1 MRILLIG
8 PHHAGGSIPPYLDV
22 FTAALRFLG
31 VQVDHLGTSGVP
43 YDKEQDR
50 FWTAERVRQE
60 AEGML
65 ADVDVNAYDLLSVHF
80 GNLDVEQLLPQLWPA
95 RRPPAVY
102 HLHSLD
108 WTLFT
113 DHIPEPDLR
122 EAVNRGVVGMD
133 AFVCF
138 GTYGAE
144 RLETLAG
151 PDAPRLVSWLPTTIP
166 SGTLPRY
173 PKDLAAALEPSD
185 PRPLGSLYGYATPWK
200 DTENLIAA
208 CKRTKEPGRMIV
220 AGPFW
225 DDPSQAGLDLAAEV
239 KGTTHGS
246 TQLRVVPTYLD
257 AAARLALVTAT
268 DFAIFPYRTQP
279 TFQGSGAIA
288 DYLAHGVPVLATDVA
303 NMAELIGDAGVVM
316 EPANPQSLADAVDRF
331 IHDVQHRKTLAS
343 AARCHARRF
352 SAVHHA
358 AQCLRFYDT
367 LIRR

>member
-1 MRILLIG
+1 
-8 PHHAGGSIPPYLDV
+8 
-22 FTAALRFLG
+22 
-31 VQVDHLGTSGVP
+31 
-43 YDKEQDR
+43 
-50 FWTAERVRQE
+50 
-60 AEGML
+60 
-65 ADVDVNAYDLLSVHF
+65 
-80 GNLDVEQLLPQLWPA
+80 
-95 RRPPAVY
+95 
-102 HLHSLD
+102 
-108 WTLFT
+108 
-113 DHIPEPDLR
+113 
-122 EAVNRGVVGMD
+122 MD

-185 PRPLGSLYGYATPWK
+185 PRPLGSLYGYAAPWK

-246 TQLRVVPTYLD
+246 TQLRVVSTYLN

-268 DFAIFPYRTQP
+268 DFGIFPYHAQP

-288 DYLAHGVPVLATDVA
+288 DYLAHGVPALATDVA

-316 EPANPQSLADAVDRF
+316 ESANPQSFADAVDHF
-331 IHDVQHRKTLAS
+331 IHDVQHRRTLTGTAGVWPRRPQVRAFGGCSAPFARRPRLPPPRGDRGLVTLDRPMRGHLHRRAQLVQHVRHATQPNVRSGCSGNS
-343 AARCHARRF
+343 AASIVTATAIVSVLVLLGATSGGRRDENRDRAGWHRWDREGARLGLPYVGGIA
-352 SAVHHA
+352 SW
-358 AQCLRFYDT
+358 
-367 LIRR
+367 